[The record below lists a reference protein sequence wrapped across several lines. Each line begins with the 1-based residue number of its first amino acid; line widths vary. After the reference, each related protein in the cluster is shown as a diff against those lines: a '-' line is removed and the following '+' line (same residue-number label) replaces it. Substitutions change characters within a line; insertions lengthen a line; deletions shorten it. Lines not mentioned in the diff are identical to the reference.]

1 MTAWK
6 AAQTLSLLPGQL
18 PQAPQQGSGPRG
30 RDNQDQ
36 DSWKGGV
43 PGLEAKEALVVTQ
56 AGVGGG
62 WPCLCLQ
69 GPAVHGQGLFCRA
82 EEKPPPAEPLREP
95 ATPQHLEPGSPSEND
110 AGGPSAPFQLA
121 ECTPL
126 RTWAPHQVC
135 QVPAGSGAAM
145 VSVSGERQ
153 TSPGQLQL
161 DGSPP
166 RDGRQDSHSPHFR
179 G

>member
-82 EEKPPPAEPLREP
+82 EEKPPPAL
-95 ATPQHLEPGSPSEND
+95 SPSGSQQHPSNWNQEAPQRMTPGD
-110 AGGPSAPFQLA
+110 LPLPSSWLSAP
-121 ECTPL
+121 
-126 RTWAPHQVC
+126 H
-135 QVPAGSGAAM
+135 
-145 VSVSGERQ
+145 
-153 TSPGQLQL
+153 
-161 DGSPP
+161 
-166 RDGRQDSHSPHFR
+166 
-179 G
+179 